1 MVDYAAPV
9 TKKQA
14 NEVFATFGIAFLFI
28 GLPVALIGFPLM
40 GVALTNGQQ
49 WRLAA
54 IVAAVFSLGVFV
66 GLSMAKQSGKDDA

>member
-14 NEVFATFGIAFLFI
+14 NEVFATFAIAFLFV
-28 GLPVALIGFPLM
+28 GLPVTLIGFPLM
-40 GVALTNGQQ
+40 GVELTNGQQ
-49 WRLAA
+49 WRLAV

-66 GLSMAKQSGKDDA
+66 GMAKQSGKDDA